1 MRRGG
6 WKLIVSKKG
15 RETQLYDVASDPY
28 EKKDLAREQPQR
40 VSELQ
45 ALLKEYAAKDR

>member
-1 MRRGG
+1 VRRGD
-6 WKLIVSKKG
+6 WKLIVNRNG
-15 RETQLYDVASDPY
+15 RVAQLFDVASDPY
-28 EKKDLAREQPQR
+28 ETKDLARAQPQR